1 VLVKWWF
8 RYFPAGIPLEIPD
21 LARWFMYPGVELR
34 LLRYVV
40 AVAEELH
47 FSRAADKLHVA
58 QPSLSKQIRDL
69 EDEIGIR
76 LFDRT
81 KRDVRLTKAGE
92 AFVVEARE
100 ALIHSQRAVHM
111 AKATQQP
118 DRFVLGHSPDVN
130 PSLLSCLRAI
140 PAQLWKLT
148 FQSAFTM
155 EQLQLIRAGELD
167 AGLVIL
173 PIADDSLTVEPV
185 LDEPLMVAL
194 PEKHELCTTTRALRL
209 RELAELPLIAIAK
222 RLHPLFYE
230 RVYSICIG
238 QGFEPNIAQEVT
250 SFPEAMALVAD
261 GVGFTFTRECYE
273 RFRCPGVVF
282 KRIEGQPLTFDTAIA
297 FRKEIRSAILP
308 AVIAALQVKKKAA
321 AVLAFRSKAAG

>member
-1 VLVKWWF
+1 
-8 RYFPAGIPLEIPD
+8 
-21 LARWFMYPGVELR
+21 MYPGVELR

-47 FSRAADKLHVA
+47 FSRAAEKLHVA

-81 KRDVRLTKAGE
+81 KRDVHLIKAGE
-92 AFVVEARE
+92 AFVVEAKE
-100 ALIHSQRAVHM
+100 ALVHRQRAVHV

-118 DRFVLGHSPDVN
+118 DRFTLGHSPDIN
-130 PSLLSCLRAI
+130 PSLLSSLRAI

-148 FQSAFTM
+148 FRSAFTL

-173 PIADDSLTVEPV
+173 PIADNALTVEPV
-185 LDEPLMVAL
+185 LDEPFMVAL
-194 PEKHELCTTTRALRL
+194 PEKHDLCTTRALRL
-209 RELAELPLIAIAK
+209 QDLAELPLIAIAK
-222 RLHPLFYE
+222 RPHPLFYD
-230 RVYSICIG
+230 RVYSTCIG
-238 QGFEPNIAQEVT
+238 LGFEPKIAQEVT

-261 GVGFTFTRECYE
+261 GVGFAFTREC
-273 RFRCPGVVF
+273 
-282 KRIEGQPLTFDTAIA
+282 
-297 FRKEIRSAILP
+297 
-308 AVIAALQVKKKAA
+308 
-321 AVLAFRSKAAG
+321 